1 MSEEVKVETETVTI
15 RTDYSG
21 NSELE
26 KEEAKKK
33 EVKSVITGKT
43 VDTGKKKW
51 HKRLAESITGDD
63 ARSVVGYVIFDVA
76 VPALRDM
83 AFDIVKEGAQ
93 RAFYGE
99 SAPRNSRSSTRSGA
113 VRTNYGRAYAKAQG
127 EPIRANSDRTI
138 SKRARSSHDFRE
150 IAYENRAD
158 VEMVMDELL
167 EGIREY
173 GEATVEDYYKLSQ
186 IEPSWADRGW
196 GWTEVNDIG
205 QPRRTRD
212 GWMLELNA
220 PRELLS

>member
-1 MSEEVKVETETVTI
+1 MSEEVKIETETVTL
-15 RTDYSG
+15 RTDYAG
-21 NSELE
+21 NSEVD

-33 EVKSVITGKT
+33 EVTSVISGRSI
-43 VDTGKKKW
+43 DTGKKKW
-51 HKRLAESITGDD
+51 WKRVSESITGDE
-63 ARSVVGYVIFDVA
+63 AKGVFGYVIFDVA

-83 AFDIVKEGAQ
+83 AFDVVKEGAQ
-93 RAFYGE
+93 RAFYGDA
-99 SAPRNSRSSTRSGA
+99 APRNSRSTRSGA
-113 VRTNYGRAYAKAQG
+113 TRTNYSAAYNRAGG
-127 EPIRANSDRTI
+127 EPIRASGERTI

-158 VEMVMDELL
+158 VEMVMEELL

-186 IEPSWADRGW
+186 IEPSWADQRW

-205 QPRRTRD
+205 HPRRTRD

-220 PRELLS
+220 PRELLP